1 MSREVVAVACNYAAG
16 TKIARDGARCYL
28 LWRTGGDNRR
38 CQVLVKS
45 RGGRWVTKWEPIV
58 MLDHFRLVRV
68 PEARVEFARLSQCYA
83 ADHTIG
89 TVSDLDDIVAC
100 RIAALGEPR
109 WRRLLEKRASP
120 TPPAAPRSP
129 ASSSTAHRSRR

>member
-1 MSREVVAVACNYAAG
+1 MTREVVAVACNYAAG

-58 MLDHFRLVRV
+58 MLDHFRIVRV
-68 PEARVEFARLSQCYA
+68 PEVRAEFARLSECYA
-83 ADHTIG
+83 ADHAIG
-89 TVSDLDDIVAC
+89 VVADLADIVAC

-109 WRRLLEKRASP
+109 WRRLLERRASP

-129 ASSSTAHRSRR
+129 ASSSTAPRSRR

>member
-1 MSREVVAVACNYAAG
+1 MACNYAAG

-58 MLDHFRLVRV
+58 MLDHFRIVRV
-68 PEARVEFARLSQCYA
+68 PEARVEFARLRECYA

-89 TVSDLDDIVAC
+89 TVTDLDDIVAC
-100 RIAALGEPR
+100 RIGALGEPR
-109 WRRLLEKRASP
+109 WRAYLARKSISP

-129 ASSSTAHRSRR
+129 ASGATGRARVRP

>member
-1 MSREVVAVACNYAAG
+1 MREVVAVACNYAAG

-68 PEARVEFARLSQCYA
+68 PEARVEFARLSECY

-89 TVSDLDDIVAC
+89 TVRDLDDIVAC

-109 WRRLLEKRASP
+109 WRRLLERRASP

-129 ASSSTAHRSRR
+129 GATSGRRGR

>member
-1 MSREVVAVACNYAAG
+1 MTREVVAVACNYAAG

-68 PEARVEFARLSQCYA
+68 PEARVEFARLSECYA
-83 ADHTIG
+83 ADHAIG
-89 TVSDLDDIVAC
+89 VVADLADIVAC

-109 WRRLLEKRASP
+109 WRRYLAKRSEMAVGS
-120 TPPAAPRSP
+120 
-129 ASSSTAHRSRR
+129 